1 MDDLLETRV
10 FSPFIRFCE
19 KGIRKTQKINVAR
32 VELHRCK
39 ICSGSLVRYILK
51 SLQNSRFSIKF
62 CFYEPRP
69 AYYAAKTARFI
80 PSCSRSFHFFFS
92 VCYSFPSAFCL
103 LYISC
108 ALPAFP
114 SGFPLFARF
123 FMCNAGPRGHGSVVP
138 VGVASEGINR
148 FCFELK
154 ISFSWELISRN
165 WRAVSSL
172 TLISYH
178 TYRTSGIIKVFVS
191 AAAGQQFPPVRGLA
205 HPRITIQTGSQFLSE
220 ISFNNRGLTGH
231 LHRAP
236 SSIISCLLI
245 CRLYKPHNFVTLSR
259 ASTPVFT

>member
-19 KGIRKTQKINVAR
+19 KGIRKTQRINVAR

-51 SLQNSRFSIKF
+51 SLRNSRFSIKF

-191 AAAGQQFPPVRGLA
+191 AAAGQ
-205 HPRITIQTGSQFLSE
+205 
-220 ISFNNRGLTGH
+220 
-231 LHRAP
+231 
-236 SSIISCLLI
+236 
-245 CRLYKPHNFVTLSR
+245 
-259 ASTPVFT
+259 